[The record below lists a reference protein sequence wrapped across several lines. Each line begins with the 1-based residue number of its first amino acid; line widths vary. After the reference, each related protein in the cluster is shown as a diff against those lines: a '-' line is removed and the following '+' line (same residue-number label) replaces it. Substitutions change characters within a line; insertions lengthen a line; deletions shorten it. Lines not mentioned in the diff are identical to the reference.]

1 MGRTPQEETRI
12 QHRRKQV
19 ADLHEKG
26 STQAAIARELD
37 VSQATISS
45 DIKAIYEEWKE
56 SRARKFDEAREEQL
70 KKLKLIAREAWK
82 GWERSQKPAETTRI
96 VQKNGERRAEKMVR
110 ERSGDPQF
118 LRVVLSAC
126 EKYCKLLG
134 LDEAASTTA
143 AQLDKEAIRKKAY
156 GIFWDVSFDMDNN
169 SSKPEVIDDEYIKR
183 LVDEKLE

>member
-1 MGRTPQEETRI
+1 MGRTPQEDTRI

-19 ADLHEKG
+19 ADLHAEG
-26 STQAAIARELD
+26 STQVAIARELD

-45 DIKAIYEEWKE
+45 DLKTIHEEWTE
-56 SRARKFDEAREEQL
+56 SRVGKIDEVRAEQL
-70 KKLKLIAREAWK
+70 ENMEFIVREGLK
-82 GWERSQKPAETTRI
+82 GWERSQKPVETTRI
-96 VQKNGERRAEKMVR
+96 VQKNGARRAEKTVR
-110 ERSGDPQF
+110 ERTGDPQF
-118 LRVVLSAC
+118 LRVVLSAS
-126 EKYCKLLG
+126 ERVCKLLG